1 MVFDEFNKYTENLI
15 QAQYVVSEIIKHEL
29 TKGEVREE
37 FVMDAI
43 QRGFANEI
51 NLKRGFLQF
60 GDEQSNQ
67 MDILLLKQNAPVANI
82 GNQTIVQPENCLLVL
97 EVKGNATG
105 NDLKEYNEKIEV
117 MKAMQADSYP
127 IFGVFCYRIK
137 LVEKT
142 ILKRFGFTYDN
153 FSGSFYDE
161 YKTDENNPDN
171 NNPGLAVEYPN
182 IDFLISIENDE
193 EMNAKQYYLRK
204 DEATGRYIKSVEY
217 PVLKNLFSLT
227 YSLLMTGN

>member
-1 MVFDEFNKYTENLI
+1 MVFDEFHKYTENLI
-15 QAQYVVSEIIKHEL
+15 QAQYEVSEIIKHEL

-37 FVMDAI
+37 FVMDTI
-43 QRGFANEI
+43 QRGFGNEI
-51 NLKRGFLQF
+51 NLKRGFLQVAE
-60 GDEQSNQ
+60 EQSNQ

-105 NDLKEYNEKIEV
+105 NDLKEYNDKIGI
-117 MKAMQADSYP
+117 MKAMEADSHP
-127 IFGVFCYRIK
+127 LFGIFCYKIK

-161 YKTDENNPDN
+161 YKNDENNPEN
-171 NNPGLAVEYPN
+171 NNAGLEVKYPN
-182 IDFLISIENDE
+182 IDFLISIEIDE
-193 EMNAKQYYLRK
+193 EGNAKQFYLRK
-204 DEATGRYIKSVEY
+204 NEVTSRYIKSVEY

-227 YSLLMTGN
+227 HSLLIAGN